1 MPARIRMLTIVALGS
16 ALLGGCAGMPDQAQQ
31 TAARKE
37 CKIVLVDSTAQE
49 LRAYTGDMH
58 REYKANTPTEQDYAV
73 GQVGKAQV
81 LNPRFRLGH
90 NEPNNL
96 AQARNDC

>member
-1 MPARIRMLTIVALGS
+1 M
-16 ALLGGCAGMPDQAQQ
+16 
-31 TAARKE
+31 
-37 CKIVLVDSTAQE
+37 LVDSTAKE

-58 REYKANTPTEQDYAV
+58 REYKPNTQVEQDYAV